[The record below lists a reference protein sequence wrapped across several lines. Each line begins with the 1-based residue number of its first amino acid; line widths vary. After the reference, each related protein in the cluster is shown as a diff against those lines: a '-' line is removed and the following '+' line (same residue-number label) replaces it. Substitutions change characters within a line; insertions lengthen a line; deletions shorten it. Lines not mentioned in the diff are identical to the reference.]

1 MTSLKVKY
9 LEVRK
14 RRLRPLLDNPKLRR
28 GQATLP
34 DLEVARI
41 ETTVMTLSNMN
52 KSALICGV
60 LFLVVANAVW
70 AQRGGK
76 AEPNRIEF
84 KPGTSTT
91 TISGAVHNDEQAE
104 YVLSARQ
111 GQRLIIKLTN
121 VPAKSS
127 CFDLKG
133 PNQADVGLEYDC
145 NWNYSKVLPATGDYF
160 LVVARPSQSK
170 GTSRYKMTIT
180 IR

>member
-1 MTSLKVKY
+1 VSAK
-9 LEVRK
+9 
-14 RRLRPLLDNPKLRR
+14 
-28 GQATLP
+28 
-34 DLEVARI
+34 
-41 ETTVMTLSNMN
+41 SNSSCFFYPR
-52 KSALICGV
+52 KSAFICG
-60 LFLVVANAVW
+60 LVFFAVATATT

-84 KPGTSTT
+84 KRGTT
-91 TISGAVHNDEQAE
+91 TTTTSGVVHNTEEAE

-133 PNQADVGLEYDC
+133 PDDVDVGLEYDC

-160 LVVARPSQSK
+160 LTVSRPSQSR

-180 IR
+180 VK